1 MEATLPARSVRY
13 GSLRSVWGWVTS
25 TNHKNIGIMYI
36 VMGLVFFLAGGL
48 EALSLRIQLA
58 QPALRVLSPEVY
70 NQIFTMHGT
79 TMVFLFGMPILAGFA
94 NYFIPL
100 QIGAR
105 DMAFPRLNALSLW
118 LFLAAGILLYSSFLL
133 GGAPNAGWFAY
144 APMTD
149 AQYAPTHGMD
159 FWALGMVTSGVSSTM
174 GAINFIVTTLN
185 LRAPTMSFFK
195 MPLFTWQML
204 VTSFLMIFA
213 LPTLAVDA
221 ILLFIGRNF
230 GAPLFLANEGGDPL
244 LWQHLFW
251 FFGHPEVYILI
262 LPAFGMISEVIPV
275 FSRKPIFG
283 YGVIVYSGIAIG
295 FLGFTVWAHHMF
307 AVGLNPI
314 ADAIFSIDSMI
325 IAVPTSVKIF
335 NWIAT
340 MWGGKISFKVP
351 MLYATSFVAMFL
363 IGGLSGLT
371 LATVPIDFQVSDS
384 YYVVAHL
391 HYVLLGGTV
400 FGVFAGLYYWFPK
413 VTGRLLGERLGLW
426 QFWTM
431 FVGFNLAF
439 FPMHILGLMGMPRR
453 VYTYGGG
460 MGWDTWNLVATA
472 GAFLLGISVL
482 LLVIN
487 MVRGFFRGQLA
498 GNDPWDAQTLE
509 WAVSSPPPDYN
520 FATVPVISS
529 RRPVWDQKHF
539 GGAPVFPK
547 AEAEAPAGIHR
558 PETSWYPLVI
568 AAGLLTAFFGLIYL
582 AWIVVVLGVLVT
594 LAGLGGAMR
603 EPR

>member
-13 GSLRSVWGWVTS
+13 GSLRWVWGWLTS

-36 VMGLVFFLAGGL
+36 AMGLVFFILGGL
-48 EALSLRIQLA
+48 EALLLRIQLA
-58 QPALRVLSPEVY
+58 QPALKVLSPEVY

-118 LFLAAGILLYSSFLL
+118 LFLAAGILLYGSFPL

-149 AQYAPTHGMD
+149 VQFSPTHGMD
-159 FWALGMVTSGVSSTM
+159 FWSLGMVISGVSSTM

-185 LRAPTMSFFK
+185 MRAPSMSFFK

-204 VTSFLMIFA
+204 VTSFLIIFA
-213 LPTLAVDA
+213 LPSLAVDA

-283 YGVIVYSGIAIG
+283 YGVIVYSGVAIG

-351 MLYATSFVAMFL
+351 MLYAVAFVAMFL
-363 IGGLSGLT
+363 IGGLSGLS

-413 VTGRLLGERLGLW
+413 VTGRMLGEKLGLW

-431 FVGFNLAF
+431 FAGFNLAF

-472 GAFLLGISVL
+472 GAFLLAISVG

-487 MVRGFFRGQLA
+487 LVRGLLRGQPA

-509 WAVSSPPPDYN
+509 WAVSSPPPAYN
-520 FATVPVISS
+520 FATLPVITS
-529 RRPVWDQKHF
+529 RRPVWDQKYF
-539 GGAPVFPK
+539 GAAPALPK
-547 AEAEAPAGIHR
+547 AESAAPAVIHL
-558 PETSWYPLVI
+558 PGGSVYPLVV
-568 AAGLLTAFFGLIYL
+568 AAGLLTAAFGLIYL
-582 AWIVVVLGVLVT
+582 AAVVVGLGVLVT
-594 LAGLGGAMR
+594 LAGAAG
-603 EPR
+603 